1 MILFFYMQWMTP
13 LFSLLSWS
21 YKLFLS
27 NISVTCDTALDL
39 YHMYH
44 TSDFRW
50 CFSIGKHWYQV
61 VRSSWRVV
69 WVIVFADP
77 HLVARVQVLELISGN
92 SPITL
97 GLKFTKSVLWCS
109 TEVLWL
115 SDKKS
120 LDDWPTLW
128 GQLLTAIDRIW
139 LFSAWFILIDS
150 YVQKKDYCPSILF
163 LFFCFSQM
171 WRYGGCDPDLSV
183 RGGENETSVFLN
195 NALHL
200 WGASEHS

>member
-13 LFSLLSWS
+13 LFSLLSLS
-21 YKLFLS
+21 NKLFLS

-50 CFSIGKHWYQV
+50 HFSFGKHWYQV
-61 VRSSWRVV
+61 VCSSWRVV

-92 SPITL
+92 SLITL

-128 GQLLTAIDRIW
+128 GQAFDCYWQNFKI
-139 LFSAWFILIDS
+139 FSAWFILIDS
-150 YVQKKDYCPSILF
+150 YVQKKRLSKIVLSLNFIFIFLF
-163 LFFCFSQM
+163 LSDVEAR
-171 WRYGGCDPDLSV
+171 WV
-183 RGGENETSVFLN
+183 RSWPVR
-195 NALHL
+195 
-200 WGASEHS
+200 